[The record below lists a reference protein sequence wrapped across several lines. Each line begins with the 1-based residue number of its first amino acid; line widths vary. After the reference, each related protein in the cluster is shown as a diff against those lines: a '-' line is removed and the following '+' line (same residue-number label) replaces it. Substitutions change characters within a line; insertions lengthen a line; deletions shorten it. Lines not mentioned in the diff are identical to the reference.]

1 MCGRYTLK
9 TAPEIVAE
17 QFQLEQPLAIQPR
30 YNVAPS
36 QLVACIRTNP
46 ASIEREGVF
55 LWWGLIPSWAKDPK
69 IGMQLI
75 NARAETLAEKPPTN
89 WWQYATNFQ
98 V

>member
-1 MCGRYTLK
+1 MCGHYTLK
-9 TAPEIVAE
+9 TALEIAAE

-55 LWWGLIPSWAKDPK
+55 LWWRLIPSCAKDGSVNLSQMWL
-69 IGMQLI
+69 IGHVERT
-75 NARAETLAEKPPTN
+75 A
-89 WWQYATNFQ
+89 
-98 V
+98 